1 MDCDKYSD
9 IINLPHYVS
18 EKHPKMSNYD
28 RAAQFS
34 PFAALTGHG
43 EAISETSRITEE
55 KRDLCEEEKIIISEK
70 LRYICEINIY
80 ASIL

>member
-1 MDCDKYSD
+1 MSENYDD

-18 EKHPKMSNYD
+18 EKHPRMSMIN

-43 EAISETSRITEE
+43 EAIDETARLAEQEAESDGNEYF
-55 KRDLCEEEKIIISEK
+55 L
-70 LRYICEINIY
+70 
-80 ASIL
+80 